1 MKRMTIGLM
10 LSVGI
15 FACSD
20 NTPQPLLYTVKPKN
34 FSIDVPAKGEL
45 FAAKATV
52 ISAPMSRNGAQVLS
66 WLAPEF
72 TYVEKGQVIAK
83 FDGEVMSKSRQSKE
97 NDLNMT
103 QQDIADKSSQLNKE
117 LNNINKDIQLVGEEK
132 AFADKFAI
140 NDERILSRL
149 EILES
154 AQDSEYLASKRD
166 YLQWK
171 EGSFSNT
178 AEGEMSLLE
187 MKRKLHQDKLNI
199 LNESLER
206 LEIKAPHE
214 GMLVYASNWRG
225 EKSRSGQSYWSG
237 QKIAELPD
245 ITNMKAKVFVAE
257 NEAISLAEGQE
268 VSFYLNALAEKS
280 FTGKVESV
288 AAFPSSIKRGD
299 PQKFFEVIVTLD
311 NQQADLF
318 VPGRKLN
325 AVIQV
330 QKPQEKLVVPSQAV
344 FAKNNQFYVYVF
356 ENGQFVKKT
365 IEIGDS
371 SLSHTVVLGG
381 LEPGQQL
388 ALTEQG
394 A

>member
-1 MKRMTIGLM
+1 MKQLTIGLL

-15 FACSD
+15 LSCSD
-20 NTPQPLLYTVKPKN
+20 SDQKPLLYTVEQQP
-34 FSIDVPAKGEL
+34 FSIEVPAKGEL

-72 TYVEKGQVIAK
+72 TYVEEGQVIAK
-83 FDGEVMSKSRQSKE
+83 FDGEIMSKSRQSKE
-97 NDLNMT
+97 NELNMT

-171 EGSFSNT
+171 EGSFST
-178 AEGEMSLLE
+178 SAEGEMSLLE
-187 MKRKLHQDKLNI
+187 MKKSLHQDKLNI

-206 LEIKAPHE
+206 LEIKAPHG

-225 EKSRSGQSYWSG
+225 EKSRSGQSFWTG

-245 ITNMKAKVFVAE
+245 ISNMKAKIYVAE
-257 NEAISLAEGQE
+257 NEAISLAEGQS
-268 VSFYLNALAEKS
+268 VSFHLNALAEKT
-280 FTGKVESV
+280 FQGKVDSV

-299 PQKFFEVIVTLD
+299 PQKFFEVIVSLD
-311 NQQADLF
+311 TQQSELF
-318 VPGRKLN
+318 VPGRKLS
-325 AVIQV
+325 AEIQV
-330 QKPQEKLVVPSQAV
+330 KSAQEKLVVPSQAV
-344 FAKNNQFYVYVF
+344 FAKNNQFYVYLYEQGEFIKQV
-356 ENGQFVKKT
+356 V
-365 IEIGDS
+365 EIGES
-371 SLSHTVVLGG
+371 SLSHTVITSG
-381 LEPGQQL
+381 LESGQQL